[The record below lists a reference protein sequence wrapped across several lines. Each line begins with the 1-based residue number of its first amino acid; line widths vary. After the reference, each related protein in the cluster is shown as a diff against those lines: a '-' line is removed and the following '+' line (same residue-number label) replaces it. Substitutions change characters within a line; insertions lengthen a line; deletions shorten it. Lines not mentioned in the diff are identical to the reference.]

1 MEVINFEMGTKTKLG
16 RIIDKYDLSQKELAE
31 FVDVTPASV
40 NRWCNVVNGKVTQF
54 EYKLIPDILNFFSS
68 KGVNLHPNDFLD
80 LEQYGVEKSKIAV
93 RGIIQTN
100 SLNKDEFHQK
110 NEIHLYPDPKLY
122 NPPFNLP
129 GDIFI
134 IEERKNTNHLLLHL
148 IDNSMK
154 YEPDDNRIIDLPGIV
169 TFMNDLYKKPIL
181 AEKLTR
187 HNDKLTDVGQCGHTT
202 PGLSL
207 MQPHFELN
215 EIAYIQLLKGV
226 LYSK

>member
-93 RGIIQTN
+93 KGIIQTTN
-100 SLNKDEFHQK
+100 LDKEEFHQK
-110 NEIHLYPDPKLY
+110 NEIHIYSDPKLY

-129 GDIFI
+129 GDIYI

-148 IDNSMK
+148 VDNSMK

-187 HNDKLTDVGQCGHTT
+187 HNDKLTDVGQWGHTSHSS
-202 PGLSL
+202 SL
-207 MQPHFELN
+207 MQPHFELKQ
-215 EIAYIQLLKGV
+215 IAYIQLLKGV

>member
-1 MEVINFEMGTKTKLG
+1 MEILSFEMGTKTKLG
-16 RIIDKYDLSQKELAE
+16 KIIDKYDLSQKELAE

-80 LEQYGVEKSKIAV
+80 LEQYGVEKSKISV
-93 RGIIQTN
+93 RGSIQN
-100 SLNKDEFHQK
+100 NLNKDEFHQK
-110 NEIHLYPDPKLY
+110 NEIHLYPEPKLY

-129 GDIFI
+129 GEIFI

-148 IDNSMK
+148 VDNSIK
-154 YEPDDNRIIDLPGIV
+154 YEPDDNRIIDLPGII
-169 TFMNDLYKKPIL
+169 TFINDLYKKPIL

-187 HNDKLTDVGQCGHTT
+187 YNEKLTDVGQFGHTT
-202 PGLSL
+202 PSSSL
-207 MQPHFELN
+207 VQPHFELN